1 MGQVSLTL
9 NGRTYRVGCED
20 GEEKR
25 LGALGAHV
33 REKLETVVRDFGQV
47 GEARLLMMTA
57 LLIADELYETRA
69 ERDSAAG
76 SASSAVREIADRTK
90 SDAKAA
96 SIPPPLPSSSRLS
109 EPPRAASSITTKTN
123 LVPSKPAEGAA
134 TKPEDAAKADKPE
147 EPQPALSSLQAAMNR
162 QAPVAS
168 SPDPARRAG

>member
-1 MGQVSLTL
+1 MGQISLTL

-57 LLIADELYETRA
+57 LLIADELYEARA

-96 SIPPPLPSSSRLS
+96 SIPPPLPTSSKPS
-109 EPPRAASSITTKTN
+109 ESPRPASSITTTIF
-123 LVPSKPAEGAA
+123 VPSKPAEGAT
-134 TKPEDAAKADKPE
+134 TKPEDAAKAAE
-147 EPQPALSSLQAAMNR
+147 EPRPALSSLHASMNR
-162 QAPVAS
+162 QAPVTS
-168 SPDPARRAG
+168 SPDPARKAG